1 MIPCEEDAEE
11 KKLRDKYFLIL
22 KNNIK
27 KEIIKLFKEVSLYRD
42 IKLCVDYE
50 DTFIFEKTNI
60 HFIFDLAIEI
70 DDSLYFIDIK
80 RNKGCNYLD
89 EVSFYMLKEYSLNK
103 LKKVKGYIEVIE
115 NKNSFNQD
123 NLDIFA
129 YKEGEET
136 YIVEL
141 LKTFNNSH
149 VHIINLVKNMSDLF
163 SKDKINKSCERCINF
178 YDGSCF
184 F

>member
-70 DDSLYFIDIK
+70 DDSIYFIDIK
-80 RNKGCNYLD
+80 RNKGCDYLD
-89 EVSFYMLKEYSLNK
+89 EV
-103 LKKVKGYIEVIE
+103 
-115 NKNSFNQD
+115 
-123 NLDIFA
+123 
-129 YKEGEET
+129 
-136 YIVEL
+136 
-141 LKTFNNSH
+141 
-149 VHIINLVKNMSDLF
+149 
-163 SKDKINKSCERCINF
+163 NF
-178 YDGSCF
+178 IC
-184 F
+184 